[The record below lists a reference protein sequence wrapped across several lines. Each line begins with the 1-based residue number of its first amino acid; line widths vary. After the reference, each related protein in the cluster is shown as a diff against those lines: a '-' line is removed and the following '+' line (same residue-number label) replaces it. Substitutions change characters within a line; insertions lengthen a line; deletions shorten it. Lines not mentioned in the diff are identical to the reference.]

1 MNGWPT
7 TLAANTEALAIIF
20 GSMVVVF
27 VVWIIFYT
35 WQNVTQTKQRERTR
49 REIAAYVAEGSIA
62 PEDAGIL
69 LGLSPTVEASLASA
83 ISEGNLEADDVEKI
97 VRAAV
102 RGARAGGIAGA

>member
-1 MNGWPT
+1 MNAWPT

-20 GSMVVVF
+20 GSVMVILVI
-27 VVWIIFYT
+27 WIIAYT
-35 WQNVTQTKQRERTR
+35 WQNVSQTKQRERTR

-69 LGLSPTVEASLASA
+69 LGLSPAVEASLAGA

-102 RGARAGGIAGA
+102 RGARAGCIAGG